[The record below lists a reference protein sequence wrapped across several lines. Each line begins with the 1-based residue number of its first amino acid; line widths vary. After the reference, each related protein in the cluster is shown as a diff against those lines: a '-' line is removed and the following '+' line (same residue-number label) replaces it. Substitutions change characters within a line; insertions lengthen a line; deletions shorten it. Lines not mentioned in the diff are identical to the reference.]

1 MNGAFNWLQR
11 IGKSL
16 MLPVAVL
23 PVAGLLLGIGSS
35 NFSFLPGIVNQ
46 VMAQGGGAVFG
57 NLPVIF
63 AVGVALGLANNDGV
77 SAVAAVVGYYIMT
90 STLAVMAAFFG
101 LKAPAGGG
109 AALDTGVFGGI
120 IVGAVAATLFNKYYR
135 IQLPTYLGF
144 FAGKRFVPIAT
155 GIAAIFVGLILSFI
169 WPTIQGGIDVFS
181 QWAAT
186 QDPRMAATIYG
197 FVERLLIPFGL
208 HHIWNVPFFFNI
220 GDFVNAQGQ
229 HIHGDITRFFA
240 GDPTAGILSGAFLFK
255 MWGLPAAAIAIW
267 HCARPAERARV
278 GGLMISAA
286 LTSFLTGITEPIEFS
301 FLFVAPPLYLI
312 HAVLA
317 GASQFLANTFDIRM
331 GFTFSQGGIDFL
343 LFNVLGEHGHNW
355 WLTLVFGPIY
365 AVIYYVVFRVY
376 ITVFDAKTP
385 GREDDDLAGVATAA
399 AVLGGEDR
407 FAMARRL
414 VAAFGGRANITNLDA
429 CITRLRVGV
438 SDMTKVDQPAFRAMG
453 AAGVMVVG
461 NGLQVVFGPSSENY
475 KTDMDEF
482 LKGGGDA
489 APSRA
494 GGGTAAPA
502 PAPASS
508 PAPAAAVAAAPA
520 PALPAGA
527 AEALRAA
534 LGGSANLRSVAVVS
548 GTRLAIEIADP
559 ARMDDAALRAQGVRA
574 ILELKPGTYQLVVGA
589 LAEAYAAALA

>member
-1 MNGAFNWLQR
+1 MNGAFNLLQR

-35 NFSFLPGIVNQ
+35 NFSFLPAIVSQ

-90 STLAVMAAFFG
+90 STLAVMAAYLG
-101 LKAPAGGG
+101 LHAPAGGG

-120 IVGAVAATLFNKYYR
+120 IIGAVAAALFNKYYR

-144 FAGKRFVPIAT
+144 FSGKRFVPIVT
-155 GIAAIFVGLILSFI
+155 GIAAIFVGLILSAI
-169 WPTIQGGIDVFS
+169 WPTVQGGIDVFS
-181 QWAAT
+181 VWAAT
-186 QDPRMAATIYG
+186 RDPRLAATIYG
-197 FVERLLIPFGL
+197 FVERLLVPFGL

-229 HIHGDITRFFA
+229 HVHGDITRFFA

-255 MWGLPAAAIAIW
+255 MWGLPAAAIAMW
-267 HCARPAERARV
+267 HCAKPEHRLRV
-278 GGLMISAA
+278 SGLMISAA

-317 GASQFLANTFDIRM
+317 GLSQFIANTFDIRM

-355 WLTLVFGPIY
+355 WLTLIFGPIY
-365 AVIYYVVFRVY
+365 AVVYYVVFRAY
-376 ITVFDAKTP
+376 ITFFNSKTP
-385 GREDDDLAGVATAA
+385 GREDDDEAGVTTAA

-407 FAMARRL
+407 FAMARQL

-438 SDMTKVDQPAFRAMG
+438 ADIGRVDQRAFRTLG

-461 NGLQVVFGPSSENY
+461 NGLQVVFGPASENY

-482 LKGGGDA
+482 LRSGGDA
-489 APSRA
+489 AP
-494 GGGTAAPA
+494 AAVPA
-502 PAPASS
+502 PVAPVPVAT
-508 PAPAAAVAAAPA
+508 PVAPVAP
-520 PALPAGA
+520 LPAGA
-527 AEALRAA
+527 AAALLAA
-534 LGGSANLRSVAVVS
+534 LGGRENLRAVAVVA
-548 GTRLAIEIADP
+548 GTRLAVDLVDP
-559 ARMDDAALRAQGVRA
+559 GKMSDAELRAQGVQA
-574 ILELKPGTYQLVVGA
+574 VLEIEPGLFQLVIGPAAQA
-589 LAEAYAAALA
+589 LAAALA